1 MAALEGVRVLDCAN
15 VIAGPYCASI
25 RSEFGAEVIKIEMP
39 GRGDN
44 FRAMG
49 PRSKDGKSVRWP
61 SMGRNKKCITLDF
74 HYEEGKELFLKL
86 VEKADVIVENFRTG
100 TFEKWGLGMETLRKA
115 NPDIIVT
122 HVTGYGQTGPNR
134 YLSGFGGPLTGFAGV
149 IYTTGYPDRPP
160 VSPSFSLADYV
171 AGLNAAI
178 GTLLALYYR
187 DVRHGKGQEVDVSLY
202 EGLFRMQDSLIADY
216 DINGKVR
223 ERKARMDGASVP
235 GGKFLTKDQKWV
247 MLACSTNNA
256 FKYLTEAMERP
267 DLYEKYPDMSDR
279 FANEAYIMK
288 ETEEWFASH
297 DYAYVQEACN
307 RTKAVVSPIYS
318 IKDIFEDPHYKA
330 RHNLVEFDSP
340 DFGKVH
346 IPSVC
351 PVLSETPGEIKWIG
365 PEIGAFNDEIYKGLL
380 GMEDSELEALKEKN
394 II

>member
-25 RSEFGAEVIKIEMP
+25 LSEFGAEVIKIEMP

-160 VSPSFSLADYV
+160 VSPSFSLA
-171 AGLNAAI
+171 N
-178 GTLLALYYR
+178 
-187 DVRHGKGQEVDVSLY
+187 SL
-202 EGLFRMQDSLIADY
+202 
-216 DINGKVR
+216 
-223 ERKARMDGASVP
+223 
-235 GGKFLTKDQKWV
+235 
-247 MLACSTNNA
+247 
-256 FKYLTEAMERP
+256 
-267 DLYEKYPDMSDR
+267 
-279 FANEAYIMK
+279 
-288 ETEEWFASH
+288 
-297 DYAYVQEACN
+297 
-307 RTKAVVSPIYS
+307 
-318 IKDIFEDPHYKA
+318 
-330 RHNLVEFDSP
+330 
-340 DFGKVH
+340 
-346 IPSVC
+346 
-351 PVLSETPGEIKWIG
+351 
-365 PEIGAFNDEIYKGLL
+365 
-380 GMEDSELEALKEKN
+380 
-394 II
+394 

>member
-25 RSEFGAEVIKIEMP
+25 LSEFGAEVIKIEMP

-149 IYTTGYPDRPP
+149 IYTTGYPDLPP

>member
-25 RSEFGAEVIKIEMP
+25 LSEFGAEVIKIEMP

>member
-25 RSEFGAEVIKIEMP
+25 LSEFGAEVIKIEMP

-351 PVLSETPGEIKWIG
+351 PLLSETPGEIKWIG

>member
-25 RSEFGAEVIKIEMP
+25 LSEFGAEVIKIEMP

-171 AGLNAAI
+171 AGLNAVI

-330 RHNLVEFDSP
+330 RHNLVEFR
-340 DFGKVH
+340 
-346 IPSVC
+346 PSARSFRRRRARSNGSARRSVRLTTRFTRAFWEWKI
-351 PVLSETPGEIKWIG
+351 LSWRR
-365 PEIGAFNDEIYKGLL
+365 
-380 GMEDSELEALKEKN
+380 
-394 II
+394 

>member
-1 MAALEGVRVLDCAN
+1 
-15 VIAGPYCASI
+15 
-25 RSEFGAEVIKIEMP
+25 
-39 GRGDN
+39 
-44 FRAMG
+44 
-49 PRSKDGKSVRWP
+49 
-61 SMGRNKKCITLDF
+61 
-74 HYEEGKELFLKL
+74 
-86 VEKADVIVENFRTG
+86 
-100 TFEKWGLGMETLRKA
+100 
-115 NPDIIVT
+115 
-122 HVTGYGQTGPNR
+122 
-134 YLSGFGGPLTGFAGV
+134 
-149 IYTTGYPDRPP
+149 
-160 VSPSFSLADYV
+160 
-171 AGLNAAI
+171 
-178 GTLLALYYR
+178 
-187 DVRHGKGQEVDVSLY
+187 
-202 EGLFRMQDSLIADY
+202 
-216 DINGKVR
+216 
-223 ERKARMDGASVP
+223 MDGASVP

>member
-25 RSEFGAEVIKIEMP
+25 LSEFGAEVIKIEMP

-171 AGLNAAI
+171 AGLNAVI